1 MSTPPVDESR
11 KPGPGTKAG
20 RAGEDATGWEGATQV
35 PVVHSVSFGYP
46 GVDGWLDVALARKP
60 GHIYSRS
67 TDPTVDAFEK
77 KVRDLEGA
85 EAATSFSSGMAA
97 ISNSLHALLSSGDRA
112 VSANNTCGGT
122 SKVSLDFPPRFGIEA
137 ALRDTTDHDAI
148 EQAVERGCEVLYL
161 ESPTNPTLKVLDLG
175 RLADSAHSVGATV
188 IVDNTLASPINQRPL
203 ELGADLVIHSA
214 TKFLEGTPMHWAGE
228 SAERPLSCATPIV
241 RPVSARLR
249 RLSVLRQR
257 RAMSRC
263 RALSVRRWGFPRR
276 RSGTRWGSKTL
287 KT

>member
-1 MSTPPVDESR
+1 
-11 KPGPGTKAG
+11 
-20 RAGEDATGWEGATQV
+20 
-35 PVVHSVSFGYP
+35 VHSVSFGYP

-67 TDPTVDAFEK
+67 TDPTVDALEK
-77 KVRDLEGA
+77 KVRNLEGA

-97 ISNSLHALLSSGDRA
+97 ISNSLYALLSSGDRA

-175 RLADSAHSVGATV
+175 QLADSAHSVGATV

-241 RPVSARLR
+241 RPVSAWSR

-257 RAMSRC
+257 
-263 RALSVRRWGFPRR
+263 
-276 RSGTRWGSKTL
+276 
-287 KT
+287 